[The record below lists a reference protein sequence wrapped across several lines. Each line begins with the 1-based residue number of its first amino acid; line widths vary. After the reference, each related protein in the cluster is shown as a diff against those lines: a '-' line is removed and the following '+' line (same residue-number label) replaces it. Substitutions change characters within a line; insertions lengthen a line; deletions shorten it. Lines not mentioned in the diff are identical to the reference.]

1 MITSSSVLAGP
12 ARPSQRWRIVAAAI
26 TISVLAACSG
36 DLGAA
41 KLKGIPKGAKRDVVL
56 STMGTGPLTATR
68 ETDALRVVNGFRRQ
82 IFIAQAR
89 QIEVLWYRE
98 QPGTLD
104 DPISQQTETPVVV
117 EADTLVGWGWKFY
130 SPFAVTMKLPDPARD
145 SIRLD
150 SMVKASAPKTK

>member
-1 MITSSSVLAGP
+1 MIASSSVATVP
-12 ARPSQRWRIVAAAI
+12 ASSTRRWRIVAATI
-26 TISVLAACSG
+26 TLGVLAACSG

-56 STMGTGPLTATR
+56 STMGTGPLTATS

-82 IFIAQAR
+82 IFISQAR

-104 DPISQQTETPVVV
+104 DAISQETETPVVV

-130 SPFAVTMKLPDPARD
+130 SPFAVTMKLPDPVRD